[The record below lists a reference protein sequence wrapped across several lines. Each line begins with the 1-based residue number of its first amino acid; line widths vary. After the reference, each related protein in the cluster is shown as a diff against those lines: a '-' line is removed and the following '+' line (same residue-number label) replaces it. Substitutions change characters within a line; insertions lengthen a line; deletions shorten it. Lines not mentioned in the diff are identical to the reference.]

1 MPAERRS
8 LRSRTSLTSHPSPAS
23 PKMGRPRRGASGNQS
38 QAVTVARSES
48 RSPEDAKKSIH
59 LTVKM
64 PSSKLRE
71 ATSGKQK
78 NVSVNSRD
86 SFVGGEIINGPRG
99 SRAKRSI
106 VVESES
112 EDEEED
118 DEVVPSDQ
126 EMDEDEEDDEEEDEE
141 EEAEADSADADA
153 DADGD
158 VEMDA
163 GAPLHPRMLKM
174 TGPSQKPS
182 VVVTPAQDGKMKSV
196 ESKEMEMEDDDEEL
210 SELDSEAEAEDAD
223 EDAEGEVDEMN
234 QDEEGR
240 SPGTGSRASTPD
252 ISKMTKRQR
261 SRLDQVM
268 AEGDFLQLPMGMF
281 PSLYAPLNSTHPLP
295 SEPQTKKHF
304 TAEEHAM
311 RRAEMARRRK
321 NLSEKRNEEEKVCLL
336 LPISP
341 HLSPAFNPSLA
352 PTPSPLPN
360 QKNPQLT
367 PLTATQM
374 DTINRLL
381 KKQAPKRRGKLSAA
395 ELSANGAGANGAGAG
410 SDADATPPEVE
421 KANPVF
427 VRWVSDA
434 RGCRLG
440 VPEDWVE
447 AGVMRGV
454 VGRGVV

>member
-1 MPAERRS
+1 MPAERRT
-8 LRSRTSLTSHPSPAS
+8 LRSRTSLTSHPSPPS
-23 PKMGRPRRGASGNQS
+23 PKVGRPRRAASRIQS

-78 NVSVNSRD
+78 NVSINSRG

-112 EDEEED
+112 EDDEDDEEE

-126 EMDEDEEDDEEEDEE
+126 EMDEEEEDDDEEDEE
-141 EEAEADSADADA
+141 DEAGADSADADA

-163 GAPLHPRMLKM
+163 GTLLNSPRMLKM
-174 TGPSQKPS
+174 TGPTQKPS
-182 VVVTPAQDGKMKSV
+182 VVVTPAQDGKLKSV

-210 SELDSEAEAEDAD
+210 SELDSEAEAEDVE
-223 EDAEGEVDEMN
+223 EDAEGDVDETN
-234 QDEEGR
+234 RDEGSR

-268 AEGDFLQLPMGMF
+268 AESDFLQLPMGMSSYL
-281 PSLYAPLNSTHPLP
+281 PATLNSYQP
-295 SEPQTKKHF
+295 SPPQNRKRKSISQPKNTPCAAPKW
-304 TAEEHAM
+304 HAV
-311 RRAEMARRRK
+311 ARTSARSAMKRK
-321 NLSEKRNEEEKVCLL
+321 RYAS
-336 LPISP
+336 
-341 HLSPAFNPSLA
+341 
-352 PTPSPLPN
+352 PTPHRSPPLLYPPFTN
-360 QKNPQLT
+360 KSLQRTT
-367 PLTATQM
+367 PT
-374 DTINRLL
+374 N
-381 KKQAPKRRGKLSAA
+381 
-395 ELSANGAGANGAGAG
+395 
-410 SDADATPPEVE
+410 
-421 KANPVF
+421 
-427 VRWVSDA
+427 
-434 RGCRLG
+434 
-440 VPEDWVE
+440 
-447 AGVMRGV
+447 
-454 VGRGVV
+454 